1 MTSKYWTKKEEKPL
15 PLPPNVYDSPL
26 IIAMEDPGW
35 DFSHWSGDTQY
46 LLDPNA
52 SQTTIDHTS
61 FHCEI
66 LVLRRI
72 LYWSPI

>member
-1 MTSKYWTKKEEKPL
+1 
-15 PLPPNVYDSPL
+15 
-26 IIAMEDPGW
+26 MEHPGW

-61 FHCEI
+61 LPLRNLSFTPNFVLESYLIGMSTEGSGTVDLSKMKFFH
-66 LVLRRI
+66 
-72 LYWSPI
+72 S